1 VLPSRFCRRQS
12 CVVVGP
18 SGTAGHAYLAHRD
31 DVQGV
36 VELPVAAE
44 RQAMTDAFCAGHLD
58 WGNAGVAGE
67 GGGEHSE
74 CCTHRY
80 RLDEF

>member
-1 VLPSRFCRRQS
+1 
-12 CVVVGP
+12 
-18 SGTAGHAYLAHRD
+18 
-31 DVQGV
+31 VQGV

-80 RLDEF
+80 RLDEFPRATTDLSRSQLVLPRIGHRRSESKND